1 MQRIFLCLVATCV
14 ALSSNSPA
22 NAQGAR
28 LPIAEG
34 VWVKTD
40 TACEKAL
47 VAHVYASGRFGT
59 VYYYGPSQAMG
70 PANETEV
77 LNRVSKGTGGFTVV
91 NEGPQEV
98 MARPNGQAV
107 VRAFSPTRGAQW
119 SDAVRRCPQSS
130 LSAKMRQGLARAG
143 LLPSDARK

>member
-1 MQRIFLCLVATCV
+1 MPRMFLCLVAGCV
-14 ALSSNSPA
+14 AVSSNSSVT
-22 NAQGAR
+22 AQGVR

-59 VYYYGPSQAMG
+59 VYYYGPNQAMG

-77 LNRVSKGTGGFTVV
+77 LSRVSKGTGGFSIV
-91 NEGPQEV
+91 NDGPLEV
-98 MARPNGQAV
+98 MSRPNGHAV
-107 VRAFSPTRGAQW
+107 VRAFSPAQGAQW
-119 SDAVRRCPQSS
+119 SDAVRLCLNNS
-130 LSAKMRQGLARAG
+130 LSAKMRQGLARVG
-143 LLPSDARK
+143 LLPSGPRK